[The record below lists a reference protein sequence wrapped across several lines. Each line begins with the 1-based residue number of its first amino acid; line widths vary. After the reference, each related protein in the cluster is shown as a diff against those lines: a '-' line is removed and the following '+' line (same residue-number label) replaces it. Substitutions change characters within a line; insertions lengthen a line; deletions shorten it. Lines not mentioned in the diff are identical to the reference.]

1 MTSLGFRLG
10 RTHLLFRWDA
20 GPRSGR
26 RGKEPA
32 MAARLRARYAPYVF
46 SGGTPDAVFQVSP
59 KPLRRR
65 VPSDVGLRF
74 DGATLRLE
82 RSDFL
87 AAYEP
92 SRGQGRLETADNPY
106 SFDSFLRVFM
116 SWLLPRS
123 GGMLAHAASLARDGA
138 GYLFP
143 AVSGGGK
150 STLTRTAGPA
160 EALSDELSLVLRDK
174 DGYALAGSPFW
185 GELACRSRPVEVP
198 LKGIYF
204 LEKGPRPAVRPL
216 PKTQAV
222 RLLLKTL
229 MSFDADPLSAQSLL
243 RGAETLLDR
252 VPFHTLVF
260 SKSRPFWDA
269 VEARRAEAV
278 PA

>member
-1 MTSLGFRLG
+1 
-10 RTHLLFRWDA
+10 
-20 GPRSGR
+20 
-26 RGKEPA
+26 

-46 SGGTPDAVFQVSP
+46 SGGTPDAVFLVSP
-59 KPLRRR
+59 KRLRRR

-74 DGATLRLE
+74 DGVTLRLE

-87 AAYEP
+87 AVYGP
-92 SRGQGRLETADNPY
+92 SQGQGRLDVADNPY

-123 GGMLAHAASLARDGA
+123 GGMVLHAASLARNGA
-138 GYLFP
+138 GLLFP

-150 STLTRTAGPA
+150 STLVRMAGPA
-160 EALSDELSLVLRDK
+160 EALSDELSLVLRDE

-185 GELACRSRPVEVP
+185 GELACRSRSMEVP

-204 LEKGPRPAVRPL
+204 LEKDPHPAVRPI
-216 PKTQAV
+216 PKTHAV

-229 MSFDADPLSAQSLL
+229 MTFDADPLSTQSLM
-243 RGAETLLDR
+243 RGAEALLDR
-252 VPFHTLVF
+252 VPFHALVF

-269 VEARRAEAV
+269 IRPARREEARAQAPLGLASV
-278 PA
+278 P